1 MRRNRIMDAEKAK
14 AVEEIRQ
21 DFKKRIDFL
30 KELQTIAKVRLD
42 DYTNHKPPSTY
53 MNAKWSW
60 TVFQMSVDNLVSV
73 WQWIQFIMEGIV
85 EDEEDMEVSK
95 AQIDRLHA
103 QFMKYSPMLQD
114 FSDAL
119 EESKRIREKF
129 R

>member
-42 DYTNHKPPSTY
+42 DYTNHKPPFTY